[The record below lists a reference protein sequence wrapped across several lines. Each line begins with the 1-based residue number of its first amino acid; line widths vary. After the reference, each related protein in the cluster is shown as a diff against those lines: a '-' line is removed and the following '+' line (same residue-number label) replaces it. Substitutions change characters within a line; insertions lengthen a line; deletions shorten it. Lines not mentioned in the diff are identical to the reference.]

1 MKKNQTKSTANT
13 PKKNDLSK
21 MGLLQGGT
29 WNDIVFPIETV
40 PLSKMLS
47 SNYTIFDSG
56 RSTAL
61 VGTWPDGET
70 GIFALQSAKYSL
82 MPNKI
87 FQQAATTV
95 LGPDHSALIRYTR
108 KGEFQIN
115 LVLPEVISFQQDNQK
130 DLLQRQIT
138 ILNSYTGKSQIHLQ
152 ATELKRVLS
161 QRVRISYFRQICT
174 NGLMAWA
181 DEFFT
186 LDEYFDFLATGEK
199 SADRRW
205 NATRNLDQYT
215 QGQTSFEEYEEKEMT
230 NLLRKSFSHRGLD
243 ETFFYEF
250 LCEFLTSVVNMSKDR
265 DSLTLS
271 VFDAMSQ
278 KPVQDNE
285 QAMKLLI
292 DASLPQKLAKAAIE
306 RMEAEALQLE
316 TAPNAWLLYNGANHA
331 LFNQQSS
338 IPLDGRYS
346 MDKTMFDAVNTAYL
360 LN

>member
-1 MKKNQTKSTANT
+1 M
-13 PKKNDLSK
+13 
-21 MGLLQGGT
+21 
-29 WNDIVFPIETV
+29 
-40 PLSKMLS
+40 
-47 SNYTIFDSG
+47 
-56 RSTAL
+56 
-61 VGTWPDGET
+61 
-70 GIFALQSAKYSL
+70 
-82 MPNKI
+82 
-87 FQQAATTV
+87 

-115 LVLPEVISFQQDNQK
+115 LVLPEVITFQDENQK

-205 NATRNLDQYT
+205 NSNRQLDQYT

-230 NLLRKSFSHRGLD
+230 NLLRKSFSHRGL
-243 ETFFYEF
+243 EENFFYEF
-250 LCEFLTSVVNMSKDR
+250 LCEFLTSVVNMSKDQE
-265 DSLTLS
+265 SLTLS
-271 VFDAMSQ
+271 VFDAMSR
-278 KPVQDNE
+278 KPVLDNE
-285 QAMKLLI
+285 TAQKILI
-292 DASLPQKLAKAAIE
+292 DANLPRKLAKAAIE

-338 IPLDGRYS
+338 IALDGRYS
-346 MDKTMFDAVNTAYL
+346 MDKIMFDAVNTAYL